1 MKLYFQDLNIRK
13 KNIEPLQQTIEE
25 YHTFEGLYLLKN
37 NKVLK
42 YSLQQSEDDKIVSK
56 IVNNLDCYVSY
67 DFYNYEGIYFH
78 IPKEHLKIIIN
89 RSIYKITDKL
99 SYIEDKTTHLNKTI
113 KTENYFISD
122 NLLTDPNLK
131 KILSTLII

>member
-1 MKLYFQDLNIRK
+1 MKLYFQDLNINK
-13 KNIEPLQQTIEE
+13 KNIKSREQTIEE
-25 YHTFEGLYLLKN
+25 YHTFKGMYLLKN

-42 YSLQQSEDDKIVSK
+42 YSLQQSEDDKILSK
-56 IVNNLDCYVSY
+56 FVNNLDCYVSY

-78 IPKEHLKIIIN
+78 IPNDHFKIIIK

-99 SYIEDKTTHLNKTI
+99 TYIEDKITYLNKTI

-122 NLLTDPNLK
+122 ILLTDPNLK

>member
-1 MKLYFQDLNIRK
+1 MKLYCQDLNIK
-13 KNIEPLQQTIEE
+13 KINIKSHQQTIEE
-25 YHTFEGLYLLKN
+25 YHTLEGIYLLKN

-42 YSLQQSEDDKIVSK
+42 YSLQQSEDDKILSK

-78 IPKEHLKIIIN
+78 IPNEHLKIIIK

-99 SYIEDKTTHLNKTI
+99 SYFEDNMTHLNKTI
-113 KTENYFISD
+113 KTEKYFISD
-122 NLLTDPNLK
+122 NLLADPNLK